1 VPNFKVT
8 SFPIDPSAPVPTTA
22 KLVPGGVQP
31 NMKTPTLISWSLRI
45 ERELSP
51 NTSVMVG
58 YVGSHG
64 YHELVGIDANTPV
77 PVVCPAA
84 PCPAKYPANFPAA
97 LADASVPAGSFYI
110 PAGAPKANPTIANTW
125 TWFSVGNSSYQ
136 ALQVDVTRRFSHAL
150 SFRGVYTFSKAL
162 DDGDSIN
169 QTTAANAPGLVS
181 NPYDLAAD
189 KGLATY
195 NATHMASL
203 NALYTLP
210 FGHGQRYA
218 SGLSGFAGQL
228 ASGWSLASIV
238 TIQSG
243 FPLTPQLSYNPS
255 NSGDTRNPVRP
266 FINPAFHGPLVL
278 GKASQWFNPDAF
290 LAPPNNSGFWGNAGR
305 SIIPGPGLGT
315 WDFSVMKDTTIT
327 ERFRLQF
334 RAEFFNLL
342 NRANFNTPNLIIFT
356 PPSATNPT
364 GLSGTAGAITS
375 TSTTARQLQFG
386 LKLLW

>member
-1 VPNFKVT
+1 
-8 SFPIDPSAPVPTTA
+8 
-22 KLVPGGVQP
+22 
-31 NMKTPTLISWSLRI
+31 
-45 ERELSP
+45 
-51 NTSVMVG
+51 
-58 YVGSHG
+58 
-64 YHELVGIDANTPV
+64 
-77 PVVCPAA
+77 VCPTA
-84 PCPAKYPANFPAA
+84 PCPATYPANFPAP
-97 LADASVPAGSFYI
+97 LANSPVPAGSFYI
-110 PAGAPKANPTIANTW
+110 PAGAPKANQTIANTW
-125 TWFSVGNSSYQ
+125 TWFSLGTSSYN
-136 ALQVDVTRRFSHAL
+136 ALQVDVTRRFSQNL

-162 DDGDSIN
+162 DDGDSVN

-189 KGLATY
+189 KSLATF
-195 NATHMASL
+195 NATHMASI

-210 FGHGQRYA
+210 FGHGRDL
-218 SGLSGFAGQL
+218 SGLSGQL
-228 ASGWSLASIV
+228 ASGWSLGSIV

-255 NSGDTRNPVRP
+255 NNGDTRNPVRP
-266 FINPAFHGPLVL
+266 FINPNFHGPLVL
-278 GKASQWFNPDAF
+278 GKASQWFNPNAF

-342 NRANFNTPNLIIFT
+342 NRANFNTPNLIVFT
-356 PPSATNPT
+356 PT
-364 GLSGTAGAITS
+364 GVSGTAGAITS